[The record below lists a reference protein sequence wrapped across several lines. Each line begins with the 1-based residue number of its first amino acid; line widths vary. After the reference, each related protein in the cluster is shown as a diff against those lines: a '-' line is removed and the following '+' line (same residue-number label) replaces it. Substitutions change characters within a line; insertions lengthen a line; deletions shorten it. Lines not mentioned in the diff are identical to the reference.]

1 MVSKNFNTQPETK
14 QTIKKPGDKYDSTGK
29 IISKSQT
36 QIRRELKQL
45 RKMLAQPQSESS
57 TQWIQNLIDEKEST
71 LID

>member
-14 QTIKKPGDKYDSTGK
+14 QAIKKPGDKFDSAGK
-29 IISKSQT
+29 VISKSQT

-45 RKMLAQPQSESS
+45 RKMLNQPQTESGL
-57 TQWIQNLIDEKEST
+57 QWIQNLIDEKEST

>member
-1 MVSKNFNTQPETK
+1 MVSKNFNNPVTK

-29 IISKSQT
+29 VISKSQT

-45 RKMLAQPQSESS
+45 RKMLLQPQTESAK
-57 TQWIQNLIDEKEST
+57 TWIENLIEEKEST